1 MEILEL
7 WITQHLLDVFHP
19 MLHQLHVQSS
29 IQRGVY
35 FIRGFFVQVQAD
47 TVILDQY
54 DATPSVRVGLF
65 VSENLVTAYN
75 DDTLFDN
82 ARGFSNFRNFLVL
95 IGCKLKQL

>member
-1 MEILEL
+1 MCG
-7 WITQHLLDVFHP
+7 FN
-19 MLHQLHVQSS
+19 S
-29 IQRGVY
+29 RGVY

-82 ARGFSNFRNFLVL
+82 ARGFSNFADSW
-95 IGCKLKQL
+95 C